1 MVILLAACVALTLAN
16 TVDLDDAAKQAFVDL
31 HNEYR
36 RATGVDMPDLTWDED
51 LAAAAAEYSSKCEF
65 AHPPN
70 NPYGENIYLGW
81 GPAYTDGASEA
92 KKASDKWHTEIDNVD
107 ADWDC
112 IANRPEATCGHYS
125 QEVWAETTKIGCA
138 ITRHCQYMTY
148 DMNMVFCEYSPR
160 GNMMKD
166 YDAATGKFIA
176 NPPY

>member
-1 MVILLAACVALTLAN
+1 
-16 TVDLDDAAKQAFVDL
+16 
-31 HNEYR
+31 
-36 RATGVDMPDLTWDED
+36 MPDLTWDED

-125 QEVWAETTKIGCA
+125 QEVWAETTKVSQTDIMSNVGSKLGQIGSKW
-138 ITRHCQYMTY
+138 
-148 DMNMVFCEYSPR
+148 DKSGSLKSPR
-160 GNMMKD
+160 FVPFG
-166 YDAATGKFIA
+166 A
-176 NPPY
+176 NLTQFGANTDIPGV